1 MKPVL
6 EVCAADPSSVRAAAA
21 GGAARVELCSALG
34 EGGVTPSAGLI
45 ESALAVPG
53 IKVHV
58 LIRPRGGDFIYDE
71 DEVSTMCADIRHARQ
86 AGVHGVVIGV
96 LTPDGDIDVAA
107 CKRMMA
113 EAGEDMNVTFH
124 RAFDL
129 CRDPQKALEDIIALG
144 CNRLLTSGQ
153 QASALKGAGMLR
165 SLNEQAAGRLTILAG
180 AGVNAGNA
188 ADIMTHSGVH
198 ELHASARHT
207 IGSPMKFRREGVNMG
222 TPGADEYARSTTS
235 AQIVADIVNAMN
247 QISNHE

>member
-1 MKPVL
+1 MTPLL
-6 EVCAADPSSVRAAAA
+6 EVCAADPASVKAATE

-45 ESALAVPG
+45 RQALKVPG

-71 DEVSTMCADIRHARQ
+71 DEIQTMCADIRTARE
-86 AGVHGVVIGV
+86 AGVHGVGIGA
-96 LTPDGDIDVAA
+96 LTPEGDIDMDA
-107 CKRMMA
+107 CRRMMS
-113 EAGEDMNVTFH
+113 EAGDLNVTFH

-129 CRDPQKALEDIIALG
+129 CRDPEKAVEEIIALG

-153 QASALKGAGMLR
+153 ASSAINGVDMLARIASQAG
-165 SLNEQAAGRLTILAG
+165 NRLTILAG

-188 ADIMTHSGVH
+188 ADIMEKAGVH

-207 IGSPMKFRREGVNMG
+207 IGSPMTFRRQGVNMG

-235 AQIVADIVNAMN
+235 SKAVADIVNAMN
-247 QISNHE
+247 NH

>member
-1 MKPVL
+1 MTPLL
-6 EVCAADPSSVRAAAA
+6 EVCAADPASVKAAAE

-45 ESALAVPG
+45 RQALKVPG

-71 DEVSTMCADIRHARQ
+71 DEIQTMCADIRTAREV
-86 AGVHGVVIGV
+86 GVHGVVIGA
-96 LTPDGDIDVAA
+96 LTPEGDIDMDA
-107 CKRMMA
+107 CRRMMS
-113 EAGEDMNVTFH
+113 EAGDLNVTFH

-129 CRDPQKALEDIIALG
+129 CRDPEKAVEEIIALG

-153 QASALKGAGMLR
+153 ASSAINGVNMLARIASQAG
-165 SLNEQAAGRLTILAG
+165 NRLTILAG

-188 ADIMTHSGVH
+188 ADIMEKAGVH

-207 IGSPMKFRREGVNMG
+207 IGSPMTFRRQGVNMG

-235 AQIVADIVNAMN
+235 SKAVADIVNAMN
-247 QISNHE
+247 NH

>member
-1 MKPVL
+1 MTPLL
-6 EVCAADPSSVRAAAA
+6 EVCAADPASVKAATE

-45 ESALAVPG
+45 RQALEVPG

-71 DEVSTMCADIRHARQ
+71 DEIQTMCADIRTARE
-86 AGVHGVVIGV
+86 AGVHGVVIGA
-96 LTPDGDIDVAA
+96 LTPEGDIDMDA
-107 CKRMMA
+107 CRRMMS
-113 EAGEDMNVTFH
+113 EAGDLNVTFH

-129 CRDPQKALEDIIALG
+129 CRDPEKAVEEIIALG

-153 QASALKGAGMLR
+153 ASSAINGVDMLARIASQAG
-165 SLNEQAAGRLTILAG
+165 NRLTILAG

-188 ADIMTHSGVH
+188 ADIMEKAGVH

-207 IGSPMKFRREGVNMG
+207 IGSPMTFRRQGVNMG

-235 AQIVADIVNAMN
+235 SKAVADIVNAMN
-247 QISNHE
+247 NH